1 MEEDVE
7 VTEDGGGLTKVQK
20 LWKEVKEWRSHW
32 KWTNFLSA
40 LVLGLAAS
48 LFDSITDFNFA
59 WSVPEDCRNTTDS
72 SVKPFDKVYVSS
84 PCGLF
89 YYKNVERLTYT
100 YIAYPGFFL
109 AFDGLRNLVWGLIEK
124 CWGEKVDGVFA
135 KLSHFLAIGL
145 EVSFAVCLL
154 MASMWSNL
162 WEKDLPELALV
173 YDFVIQGMS
182 YLSFVIVIGVKCL
195 GIIFHGPESKGLV
208 CKATV
213 NETIFESALQLSLVT
228 RIFLSSGYGTSASA
242 LSAVSSL
249 VCLCKVHIQ
258 AFLKRHQEEL
268 SKASILGKIL
278 VAASFLPVF
287 LLSDIYKLGFGAMI
301 HLWSNTIPAVNILVG
316 IGLPLLGFYIIGILI
331 KDMKVPNVQRGV
343 LSEMLVF
350 HLWPKTLHGKR
361 IGLVITVF
369 IFLLYGA
376 PLPFIIAS
384 PEPQNN
390 QWTIDPKN
398 TDYNNWMSDTG
409 ERPWVSSISFL
420 VIGFFAFVFTILTYL
435 FEDKV
440 VAKIVSRFLKQS
452 KEEEDDIKEAST
464 KLSKI
469 IQNHKS

>member
-1 MEEDVE
+1 MAEDVE
-7 VTEDGGGLTKVQK
+7 VTGNEEGWTKAQK

-32 KWTNFLSA
+32 KWTTFLNA

-48 LFDSITDFNFA
+48 LFDSVTDFNFA

-89 YYKNVERLTYT
+89 YYKNVERMTYT
-100 YIAYPGFFL
+100 YIALPGFFL

-124 CWGEKVDGVFA
+124 CWGEKVHGIFA
-135 KLSHFLAIGL
+135 KLAHFLAIGL
-145 EVSFAVCLL
+145 EVSFAVGIL
-154 MASMWSNL
+154 MAALWSDL
-162 WEKDLPELALV
+162 WEKDLPKLALV
-173 YDFVIQGMS
+173 YDYVIQGMS
-182 YLSFVIVIGVKCL
+182 YLSFIIVIGVKCL

-213 NETIFESALQLSLVT
+213 NETIFESALQLTLVG

-268 SKASILGKIL
+268 SKASILGKIF

-287 LLSDIYKLGFGAMI
+287 VLCDMFKLGFVALI
-301 HLWSNTIPAVNILVG
+301 AVWSKIIPAVNMLVG
-316 IGLPLLGFYIIGILI
+316 IGLPLLGFHIAGILI
-331 KDMKVPNVQRGV
+331 KDLEIPNVQQGV
-343 LSEMLVF
+343 LSQMLVF
-350 HLWPKTLHGKR
+350 YPWPKTLHGKR
-361 IGLVITVF
+361 FGLVVTVF

-384 PEPQNN
+384 PEPQYT
-390 QWTIDPKN
+390 QWTKDPNN
-398 TDYNNWMSDTG
+398 TDYNDWMSDTG
-409 ERPWVSSISFL
+409 ERLWVS
-420 VIGFFAFVFTILTYL
+420 
-435 FEDKV
+435 
-440 VAKIVSRFLKQS
+440 
-452 KEEEDDIKEAST
+452 
-464 KLSKI
+464 
-469 IQNHKS
+469 